1 MFEVSSD
8 GPYKI
13 VMKLN
18 DVIIKQF
25 LVRESHI
32 PRLLFKP

>member
-1 MFEVSSD
+1 MFDVSWD

-18 DVIIKQF
+18 DVIIKLF
-25 LVRESHI
+25 LVRESHPKVI
-32 PRLLFKP
+32 V